1 MRGQDGRSEK
11 GDEWNCRAEWL
22 RRGHVSASSSTTPSS
37 PSGVKC
43 DQTTA
48 LRCWSSTLVPKYIS
62 CLQLPKGS
70 SLMQAMEN
78 PLFYLR
84 STFDIWL
91 NSSSNS
97 WAIDTILAF
106 LCGLEFIFLVLPYL
120 ENNPSFPPPKK
131 CGSIRKGRK
140 PWQRSTSM
148 RSSFLFYY
156 YLYFSESSR
165 EIPEKGKNRTSILM
179 KE

>member
-1 MRGQDGRSEK
+1 MGGSEND
-11 GDEWNCRAEWL
+11 GDEWSCRAEWL
-22 RRGHVSASSSTTPSS
+22 GRGHVPASSSITPSS
-37 PSGVKC
+37 TSGVKC

-48 LRCWSSTLVPKYIS
+48 LRCGPSTLVPKYIR

-70 SLMQAMEN
+70 TAMQAMEN
-78 PLFYLR
+78 PRFSLK

-91 NSSSNS
+91 NSSSTS

-106 LCGLEFIFLVLPYL
+106 LCTLGLFFLFLPYL
-120 ENNPSFPPPKK
+120 ENNSSFPPSRKR
-131 CGSIRKGRK
+131 GNIRKVRK
-140 PWQRSTSM
+140 PWQRPTSM
-148 RSSFLFYY
+148 RSSLLFYY
-156 YLYFSESSR
+156 YFYSSELSR